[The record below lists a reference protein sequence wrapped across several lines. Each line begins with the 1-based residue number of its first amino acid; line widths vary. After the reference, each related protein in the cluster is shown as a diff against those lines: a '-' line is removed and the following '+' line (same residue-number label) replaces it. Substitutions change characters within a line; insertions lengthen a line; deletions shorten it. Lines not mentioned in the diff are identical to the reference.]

1 VTDHRSDE
9 ELMVAYQRGD
19 KNAFAELFRRWSPRL
34 TRLLKRDLGRAEDA
48 HDLMQQTFLQL
59 HRARRDFRPDGK
71 LRPWL
76 YTIALNLK
84 RQHFRRIGRRPE
96 SSIEDAAHDPAAP
109 DAAPDARIADA
120 QLRTAL
126 DVLPQAQREVI
137 VLHWFE
143 GLSFKEVAEVVGAS
157 QSAVKVRAHRGY
169 AKLRE
174 VLVQRGVT
182 PGPGAAYVGS

>member
-1 VTDHRSDE
+1 
-9 ELMVAYQRGD
+9 MVAYCGGD
-19 KNAFAELFRRWSPRL
+19 KSAFAELFRRWSPRL
-34 TRLLKRDLGRAEDA
+34 TRLLQRDLGRAEDA

-59 HRARRDFRPDGK
+59 HRARLDFRPTAK

-84 RQHFRRIGRRPE
+84 RQHFRRAGRRPE
-96 SSIEDAAHDPAAP
+96 TSIEDAGHDPAAP
-109 DAAPDARIADA
+109 DPGPDARIADA
-120 QLRTAL
+120 QLRAAL
-126 DVLPQAQREVI
+126 DVLPEAQREVI

-169 AKLRE
+169 TKLRE

-182 PGPGAAYVGS
+182 PNSRSAYAGS